1 MTNCMIITRI
11 FTRQCYKTSY
21 RHNFKGLSPETE
33 KSCRTSYPLPA
44 GLTGQFC
51 EINTDDCEE
60 KPCGVLSIC
69 KDTLN
74 GYNCFCA
81 PGFIGKWK
89 LSWSYSLW
97 VKVSFYT
104 QEQCV
109 NMLCAFHT
117 FLGNSCEI
125 EVNECLSQPC
135 RNGGSCIDELN
146 SFSCQCPV
154 GITGILY
161 ASCHNCL
168 LSRHCSETY
177 IIPTYYQQGVI

>member
-1 MTNCMIITRI
+1 M
-11 FTRQCYKTSY
+11 QCKNERYHKMSHPFST
-21 RHNFKGLSPETE
+21 
-33 KSCRTSYPLPA
+33 

-51 EINTDDCEE
+51 EINIDDCEKE
-60 KPCGVLSIC
+60 PCGVLSIC

-97 VKVSFYT
+97 VKVAFYS
-104 QEQCV
+104 QKQFV
-109 NMLCAFHT
+109 NMQSFFYI
-117 FLGNSCEI
+117 FLGNNCEI

-135 RNGGSCIDELN
+135 RNGGSCVDELN
-146 SFSCQCPV
+146 SFSCQCPP

-161 ASCHNCL
+161 ASYHDCSNL
-168 LSRHCSETY
+168 YVWPMKIKLSKSHSK
-177 IIPTYYQQGVI
+177 

>member
-1 MTNCMIITRI
+1 MLWNILQTY
-11 FTRQCYKTSY
+11 F
-21 RHNFKGLSPETE
+21 GLSSETE
-33 KSCRTSYPLPA
+33 KSHRTSYPLSA

-51 EINTDDCEE
+51 EINIDDCEE

-69 KDTLN
+69 KDALN

-89 LSWSYSLW
+89 LSWSYPLP
-97 VKVSFYT
+97 VKVAFYFPKRR
-104 QEQCV
+104 V
-109 NMLCAFHT
+109 NMCAFHT

-146 SFSCQCPV
+146 SFSCRCPLGV
-154 GITGILY
+154 TGILC
-161 ASCHNCL
+161 ASYHDCL
-168 LSRHCSETY
+168 FRRHCSWNVMS
-177 IIPTYYQQGVI
+177 GDN